1 MITPTE
7 REARISSRNDEV
19 GFVVLT
25 ERLRINSKAKNI
37 LFKMGE
43 EGLLIHADDRE
54 GAMNSSPRDVAGAG
68 NSLLI
73 FSTNCCLYS
82 EINNSIFF

>member
-37 LFKMGE
+37 LFKMGK
-43 EGLLIHADDRE
+43 EGQLIHADGRE
-54 GAMNSSPRDVAGAG
+54 GAMNSAPGKLRVQA
-68 NSLLI
+68 LV
-73 FSTNCCLYS
+73 Y
-82 EINNSIFF
+82 